1 MESTYIKEKF
11 KELNQLMDK
20 DKKDYI
26 TVDVAA
32 KFLGMDK
39 EAFRNLAC
47 SGNIPF
53 AIGGVSASSKY
64 TKVPKIS
71 FYAFCVQHLPN
82 MKYYS

>member
-1 MESTYIKEKF
+1 MESTYIKEKTQ
-11 KELNQLMDK
+11 KLNQLMDQ
-20 DKKDYI
+20 DRKDYI

-47 SGNIPF
+47 SGHIPF

-82 MKYYS
+82 MNFLR